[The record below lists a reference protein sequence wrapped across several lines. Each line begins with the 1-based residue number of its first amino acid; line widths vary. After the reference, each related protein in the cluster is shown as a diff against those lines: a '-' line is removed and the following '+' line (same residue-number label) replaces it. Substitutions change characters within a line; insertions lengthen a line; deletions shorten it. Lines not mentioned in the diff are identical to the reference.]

1 LHDVL
6 IFTVMCISS
15 FSAGAMVNSRG
26 WKWMNIDALP
36 FLAGV
41 ASLVIWLAMVRRRA
55 ARAA

>member
-1 LHDVL
+1 
-6 IFTVMCISS
+6 
-15 FSAGAMVNSRG
+15 
-26 WKWMNIDALP
+26 MNIDALP